1 MLLLMIDKEMPID
14 IVMFADTGMEF
25 PEMYAHLEKLDAY
38 LYEKRGI
45 HITILRAK
53 HSFEYL
59 MFDEPKVKS
68 KTIENRI
75 QKGIPLQPSRI
86 ESRKGFRFMATAGR
100 ASGYAGVPGNLKR
113 T

>member
-1 MLLLMIDKEMPID
+1 MLLLMIEKEMPID
-14 IVMFADTGMEF
+14 IVLFADTGMEF

-45 HITILRAK
+45 HITVLRAK

-59 MFDEPKVKS
+59 MFEEPKVKP

-75 QKGIPLQPSRI
+75 
-86 ESRKGFRFMATAGR
+86 
-100 ASGYAGVPGNLKR
+100 
-113 T
+113 